1 MPFISNTL
9 INAMFVY
16 LFRVLFAM
24 VVMNYIS
31 IIILI
36 SYLERKARNA
46 LSAVFLDVWKLFVK
60 QPLV

>member
-1 MPFISNTL
+1 MPFISNTHT
-9 INAMFVY
+9 NAMFVC
-16 LFRVLFAM
+16 LFKVLYAT

-31 IIILI
+31 ITILI

-46 LSAVFLDVWKLFVK
+46 HFAVFLDVWKLFAK

>member
-46 LSAVFLDVWKLFVK
+46 LSTVFLDVWKLFVK